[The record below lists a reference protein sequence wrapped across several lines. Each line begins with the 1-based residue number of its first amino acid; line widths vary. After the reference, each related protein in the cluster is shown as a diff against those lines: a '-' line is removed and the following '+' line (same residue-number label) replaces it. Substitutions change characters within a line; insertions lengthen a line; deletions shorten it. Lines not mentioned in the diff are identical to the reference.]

1 MEKLQRKSKI
11 KSRFTRRCSKT
22 RKTCKISDCI
32 IFSKKNKILRLFLAI
47 WNNMDKNALVKVAQK
62 FKCICC
68 DYTTSRQHDFNKH
81 NLAARHLQRA
91 LGFVWKST
99 DLSLNTQMSQFMCK
113 SCDYTTSRRSDYVR
127 HVNTTIHGAN
137 EKLARSAH
145 QSKIDTECNICN
157 RKFSTRGNLYK
168 HRTKCH
174 PSVTNIEKTPDLLLE
189 FITQS
194 KDIQNV
200 LVEQNKELQNKLIE
214 QSQEYQKQILEL
226 TKQQQLA
233 LQNTS
238 TTINHNT
245 TTTTNNQFNLQF
257 FLHEQCKDAL
267 NLVDFIE
274 SLHVQVSDL
283 EATGRLGH
291 VEGISRIFIN
301 GLRQLDLYK
310 RPIHCTDIKRETLYV
325 KDQDSWEKDNSE
337 KSKLKQAV
345 KKVSNK
351 NIQQLTNWR
360 EQHPD
365 FHISDTKLNAEF
377 IQISLKA
384 LGGRD
389 MEESEKYADKIMKN
403 VLKEVIVDKTI
414 TG

>member
-1 MEKLQRKSKI
+1 
-11 KSRFTRRCSKT
+11 
-22 RKTCKISDCI
+22 
-32 IFSKKNKILRLFLAI
+32 
-47 WNNMDKNALVKVAQK
+47 
-62 FKCICC
+62 
-68 DYTTSRQHDFNKH
+68 
-81 NLAARHLQRA
+81 
-91 LGFVWKST
+91 
-99 DLSLNTQMSQFMCK
+99 
-113 SCDYTTSRRSDYVR
+113 
-127 HVNTTIHGAN
+127 
-137 EKLARSAH
+137 
-145 QSKIDTECNICN
+145 
-157 RKFSTRGNLYK
+157 
-168 HRTKCH
+168 
-174 PSVTNIEKTPDLLLE
+174 LE